1 MDEGL
6 LVEMRFDAN
15 ARLVS
20 PMRRFV
26 EDALGTALADREL
39 VWRTA
44 AAAHELLENA
54 SKYARS
60 GRADFSVTL
69 TSGPEQ
75 RLTVRLRNAA
85 TPDDVDRL
93 KQSIAALDGCGD
105 LLEYYIGL
113 MRRSARPAPRAG
125 LGLARIRVEC
135 EMALGLGVE
144 GDVVTLVARASVPGN
159 RGPS

>member
-1 MDEGL
+1 
-6 LVEMRFDAN
+6 MRFDTN
-15 ARLVS
+15 ARLLS

-26 EDALGTALADREL
+26 EDALGTALADPEL

-44 AAAHELLENA
+44 TAAHELLENA

-75 RLTVRLRNAA
+75 RLTVRLRNVA
-85 TPDDVDRL
+85 TPDNIDRL
-93 KQSIAALDGCGD
+93 KQSITALDGCDD
-105 LLEYYIGL
+105 LLDYYVGL
-113 MRRSARPAPRAG
+113 MRRSARPAPRSG

-135 EMALGLGVE
+135 EMSLGLGVE
-144 GDVVTLVARASVPGN
+144 GDAVTLVARATVPSTSTTTDGN
-159 RGPS
+159 RGVS